1 MRAVELGVLQRGD
14 VEKGKLVTLDFIPF
28 AAHRAIVD
36 ELVDEAVRDERISGA
51 LLIGSLGRGTA
62 LPGSDID
69 LFLLI
74 PDGLGKERL
83 YRNHERRGVLI
94 EYHHRDVA
102 TARSQLET
110 DATWVYAY
118 LDSRVLYDP
127 AHHVAELVCIAR
139 ERYAGYR
146 STDEQKRRYAFIV
159 DRTREKLQ
167 AAVDADD
174 ALRAGGVASTYA
186 TAILNGLWTAFDKP
200 TLGVSEMWARLPDLV
215 GLPPGTRETLD
226 ELFLGAALERARAGI
241 ILCEAIVARLG
252 GRVLEPPW

>member
-1 MRAVELGVLQRGD
+1 M
-14 VEKGKLVTLDFIPF
+14 EKGKLVTLDFIPF

-127 AHHVAELVCIAR
+127 AHRVAELVSIAC
-139 ERYAGYR
+139 ERYAGYH

-215 GLPPGTRETLD
+215 GLPPGTRENLD

-252 GRVLEPPW
+252 GSVLEPPW

>member
-1 MRAVELGVLQRGD
+1 
-14 VEKGKLVTLDFIPF
+14 VEKKKLMTLDFIPF
-28 AAHRAIVD
+28 AEHRAIVA
-36 ELVDEAVRDERISGA
+36 ELVDEAVRDDRISGA

-69 LFLLI
+69 VLLLI

-94 EYHHRDVA
+94 EYHHRDVP
-102 TARSQLET
+102 TAQSQLDT

-118 LDSRVLYDP
+118 LDSRILYDP
-127 AHHVAELVCIAR
+127 AHRVAELVTIAR

-146 STDEQKRRYAFIV
+146 STDEQRRRYAFIV

-186 TAILNGLWTAFDKP
+186 SAILNGLWTAFDKP
-200 TLGVSEMWARLPDLV
+200 TLGVSEMWVRLPDLV
-215 GLPPGTRETLD
+215 ELPPGTRESLQA
-226 ELFLGAALERARAGI
+226 LFLGAAMERARAGI
-241 ILCEAIVARLG
+241 ILCEAIVARFG
-252 GRVLEPPW
+252 ARVLEPPW